1 MNKSSVYILLAAI
14 LGLGLGYILFNTA
27 TKNTGQN
34 KVDSHEHSAN
44 ESGQLYT
51 CSMHPQ
57 IIREEPGDCP
67 ICGMDLVEKES
78 AALGLTANQFKM
90 TENALALAD
99 IQTWVIGNSSEANAG
114 SITLSGKIAVN
125 ENETATQPAHFDGRI
140 ETLNV
145 KSLGQ
150 QVAKGQ
156 RVATIYS
163 PELVAAQ
170 QELITAS
177 KIKETQPRLY
187 AAVRNKFKNL
197 MISGSVLD
205 EVEKTGNVITR
216 FPIYS
221 NVSGVVTEISVTE
234 GAHVMNG
241 SAIFKV
247 SNLSSIWAEFDVY
260 ERQLSQ
266 FKKGQ
271 KLAIKTNAYPNK
283 TFTGEISFID
293 PILNADTRTVIIR
306 ATLKNS
312 EDLFKPG
319 MFVSATVQNSSGTST
334 SELSIPA
341 SAVMW
346 TGERSLVYVKPNPTQ
361 PIFEMREVSL
371 GQKTGDHYTIV
382 SGLST
387 GEEIVINGTFTVDAA
402 AQLGGKKS
410 MMNTAKSASSVE
422 KRAVSVVLPEQ
433 AQEVI
438 KKAIPT
444 YLNMTEAFI
453 DSDVSKVSALAKMF
467 KSQLE
472 KVDMASLEIAEKSH
486 FSKILQM
493 LTAINQATTIEN
505 QREHFVLLNEHFAA
519 IANRVKK
526 LNATLYLQRCPM
538 ANDSKGAV
546 WLSESEEI
554 KNPYYSDAM
563 RSCGSVISVFKGQ

>member
-1 MNKSSVYILLAAI
+1 MNKSVVYILIAAV
-14 LGLGLGYILFNTA
+14 LGLGLGYILFNTT
-27 TKNTGQN
+27 TKNSVAN
-34 KVDSHEHSAN
+34 DEASHEHSAN
-44 ESGQLYT
+44 ESVQLYT

-57 IIREEPGDCP
+57 IIREEPDDCP

-78 AALGLTANQFKM
+78 NAFGLSANQFKM
-90 TENALALAD
+90 SENAMALAD
-99 IQTWVIGNSSEANAG
+99 IQTWVIGNSSESNAA

-125 ENETATQPAHFDGRI
+125 ENETATQSAHFDGRI
-140 ETLNV
+140 ETLTI

-197 MISGSVLD
+197 MISSSVLN
-205 EVEKTGNVITR
+205 EIEKTGTIITR

-266 FKKGQ
+266 LEKGQ
-271 KLAIKTNAYPNK
+271 NLAIKTNAYPNK

-293 PILNADTRTVIIR
+293 PILNTDTRTVIIR

-319 MFVSATVQNSSGTST
+319 MFVSATVENNNSAATT
-334 SELSIPA
+334 DINIPA
-341 SAVMW
+341 SAILW

-361 PIFEMREVSL
+361 SVFEMREVSL
-371 GQKTGDHYTIV
+371 GPKKEDSYSIV
-382 SGLST
+382 SGLSP
-387 GEEIVINGTFTVDAA
+387 GEEIVVNGTFTVDAA

-410 MMNTAKSASSVE
+410 MMNSGVAVAVE
-422 KRAVSVVLPEQ
+422 NDSKPAVLPEEV
-433 AQEVI
+433 QEQV
-438 KKAIPT
+438 KQAIPT
-444 YLNMTEAFI
+444 YLAMTEAFI
-453 DSDVSKVSALAKMF
+453 ASDVSKVSANAKKF
-467 KSQLE
+467 KEQLDKIDNAALE
-472 KVDMASLEIAEKSH
+472 TVDKSH
-486 FSKILQM
+486 FSKITQM
-493 LTAINQATTIEN
+493 LTAINRAKTIEN
-505 QREHFVLLNEHFAA
+505 QREHLVLLNENMAA

-526 LNATLYLQRCPM
+526 LNTTLYLQRCPM

-554 KNPYYSDAM
+554 KNPYYSDTM
-563 RSCGSVISVFKGQ
+563 RSCGSIISIFKS